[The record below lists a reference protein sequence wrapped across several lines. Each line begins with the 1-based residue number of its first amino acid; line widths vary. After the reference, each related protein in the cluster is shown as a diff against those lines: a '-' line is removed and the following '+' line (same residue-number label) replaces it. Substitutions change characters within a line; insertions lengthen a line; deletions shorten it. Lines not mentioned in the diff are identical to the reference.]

1 MRSPTRILV
10 PVDFSPCSATALE
23 YAAHMAEKLNA
34 TIDVLHVWQAPQ
46 LVVAD
51 GSMPPLA
58 VFAHTQAGQALKAF
72 LEEQEERG
80 VRPENA
86 QGRLACGEPA
96 QSILDV
102 AESGR
107 YELIVMGRHGR
118 GRFSHLFVGSVT
130 EKVSRRATIPVLTM
144 HRPSD
149 EQPQPRWAQEE
160 DGSTQRSSPSL
171 GRIIDEVVT

>member
-23 YAAHMAEKLNA
+23 YAVHMAEKLSA

-58 VFAHTQAGQALKAF
+58 VFAHTQAGQAMKAF
-72 LEEQEERG
+72 LEELEERG
-80 VRPENA
+80 VRPDMVH
-86 QGRLACGEPA
+86 GRLACGEPA

-130 EKVSRRATIPVLTM
+130 EKVSRRASIPVLTM

-149 EQPQPRWAQEE
+149 ELPQPRWAQEE
-160 DGSTQRSSPSL
+160 EGPITSPSM
-171 GRIIDEVVT
+171 RRTIDEVAT

>member
-23 YAAHMAEKLNA
+23 YAAHMAERLDA

-46 LVVAD
+46 LVVSD

-58 VFAHTQAGQALKAF
+58 VFAHTQAGQAMKSF
-72 LEEQEERG
+72 LQELEARG
-80 VRPENA
+80 VKPERVH
-86 QGRLACGEPA
+86 GRLACGEPA

-102 AESGR
+102 ADSGR

-130 EKVSRRATIPVLTM
+130 EKVSRRATVPVLTM
-144 HRPSD
+144 HRPS
-149 EQPQPRWAQEE
+149 EELPQPAWAQVEVQNRE
-160 DGSTQRSSPSL
+160 L
-171 GRIIDEVVT
+171 DEVVT

>member
-1 MRSPTRILV
+1 MRSPSRILV
-10 PVDFSPCSATALE
+10 PVDFSPCSATALV
-23 YAAHMAEKLNA
+23 YAATIAERLGA

-46 LVVAD
+46 LVIAD
-51 GSMPPLA
+51 GAMPPLA
-58 VFAHTQAGQALKAF
+58 VFAHTQAGQAMKAF
-72 LEEQEERG
+72 LQDLETRG
-80 VRPENA
+80 VRPESVH
-86 QGRLACGEPA
+86 GRLACGEPA

-130 EKVSRRATIPVLTM
+130 EKVSRRATVPVLTL

-149 EQPQPRWAQEE
+149 ELPEPRWAREE
-160 DGSTQRSSPSL
+160 L
-171 GRIIDEVVT
+171 VT